1 MTITKLFTTC
11 LTLALAACGGGG
23 DSSLPTPPVPK
34 PNPQLNDSNLLDAA
48 AVAYVGNAHNWADY
62 AVLYDDLLSAYLVQ
76 VEDGTHECPKGGS
89 VTLKREGQRWRYTVD
104 NCQTQRLNI
113 ASGSF
118 EIDASAQSATG
129 QITVRFDKLRLLKLW
144 ANAPDLQ
151 YSGTYQHDLAAGGEP
166 SQHIPEATLT
176 VQSPVST
183 RQYTAISRTTGASR
197 YRVQSSAFGVVMNVV
212 IGAGYGDAFV
222 ASADDGTTIS
232 VSSVATGKQI
242 ELRST
247 PQSSPSAVKLYT
259 SSEFR
264 AAVQRAVP

>member
-1 MTITKLFTTC
+1 MMISKISTTC
-11 LTLALAACGGGG
+11 LALALVACGGGG
-23 DSSLPTPPVPK
+23 DGSVPTPPVPK
-34 PNPQLNDSNLLDAA
+34 PNPQLNESNLLDAA

-62 AVLYDDLLSAYLVQ
+62 AVLYDDLISAYLVQ
-76 VEDGTHECPKGGS
+76 VEDGTHDCPRGGS
-89 VTLKREGQRWRYTVD
+89 VTLKREGQRWNYAVN
-104 NCQTQRLNI
+104 NCQTQRLSI

-118 EIDASAQSATG
+118 EVDASAQSGAG
-129 QITVRFDKLRLLKLW
+129 QLTVRLDKLRLLKLW

-151 YSGTYQHDLAAGGEP
+151 FSGIYQHDLAAGGEP
-166 SQHIPEATLT
+166 SQHIPKASLT

-183 RQYTAISRTTGASR
+183 RQYTAISRTTEASR

-232 VSSVATGKQI
+232 VSSVATGKRI
-242 ELRST
+242 ELRSS

-259 SSEFR
+259 DSEFR
-264 AAVQRAVP
+264 AAVQRAAP